1 MRLSRRHI
9 LLATAALPLL
19 AAAPS
24 FASGGGADDY
34 VHELGTK
41 VLKLTAGGHRGD
53 KALQQRFGNLLNQYV
68 NLPQLASFALGTNR
82 ASMPA
87 GDKCMFNGLL
97 SNYAAALFVWYV
109 ADFQGSEL
117 KITNVSKQ
125 GAFTTVD
132 SSIVGSNEP
141 LRWRL
146 SGNTGSW
153 RVSDVNV
160 KGVWLSIAMKKM
172 FDDTLRES
180 HGDFKPLYAKLREAD
195 TWN

>member
-87 GDKCMFNGLL
+87 GDKGMFNGLL

-109 ADFQGSEL
+109 ADFQGSVRVLPQHDAGHIAFHVANLDGFETVSVVFPAFEVGNARLDEL
-117 KITNVSKQ
+117 ARWIN
-125 GAFTTVD
+125 GEPHAF
-132 SSIVGSNEP
+132 
-141 LRWRL
+141 LRDGQHVR
-146 SGNTGSW
+146 
-153 RVSDVNV
+153 RVP
-160 KGVWLSIAMKKM
+160 A
-172 FDDTLRES
+172 
-180 HGDFKPLYAKLREAD
+180 
-195 TWN
+195 